1 MVKENTLWAER
12 YRPISLDTFVGNAH
26 LKEKLQRFL
35 DSGDVPHLLLYG
47 PAGTGKTTLGKML
60 HNSIECDHMYIN
72 ASDKGGVDFIRNEII
87 PFASSVGFT
96 DLKLVILDEADF
108 LTPNAQAA
116 LRNTMETFSRT
127 TRFILTCNY
136 VERIIDPV
144 QSRCQIFEIIP
155 PSKKEVAVHATSVLA
170 RENIEFDIKDVA
182 LIVNSSY
189 PDIRRVINNLQ
200 KQSVDGQLTV
210 DTHAV
215 IENDYKLKILEILK
229 TDNKKDAFK
238 NSRQL
243 LADNSLRQFDD
254 LYTFLFHNIDEF
266 ATNHLAQVIMILN
279 EGQKASAHVVDHE
292 LNFMAM
298 LVELLNEIK

>member
-1 MVKENTLWAER
+1 MVRENSLWAEK
-12 YRPISLDTFVGNAH
+12 YRPTTLDTFVGNVH

-87 PFASSVGFT
+87 PFASSVGFK

-170 RENIEFDIKDVA
+170 RENVEFDIKDIA

-200 KQSVDGQLTV
+200 KQSVDGTLTV

-243 LADNSLRQFDD
+243 LADNSITQFSEMYAFLYSNLDD
-254 LYTFLFHNIDEF
+254 F
-266 ATNHLAQVIMILN
+266 ATDHLAQIIMILN
-279 EGQKASAHVVDHE
+279 EGQKADALVIDKE
-292 LNFMAM
+292 ICFMAT
-298 LVELLNEIK
+298 LIEILNEIK